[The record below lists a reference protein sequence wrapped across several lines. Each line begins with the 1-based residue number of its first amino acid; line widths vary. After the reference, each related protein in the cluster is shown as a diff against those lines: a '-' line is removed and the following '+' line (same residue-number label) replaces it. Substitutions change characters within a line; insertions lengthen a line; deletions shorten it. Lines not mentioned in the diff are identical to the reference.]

1 VAIRFHLDEHVDPAI
16 AVGLRR
22 RGIDVTTTADA
33 ELLSADDPQHV
44 VFALRERRVIFTN
57 DSDFL
62 TLNDEGTE
70 HAGIAYCARTAR
82 SIGEIIR
89 HLCLMHDCMTDHEMV
104 GRIEYL

>member
-1 VAIRFHLDEHVDPAI
+1 MRFHLDEHVDPAI

-33 ELLSADDPQHV
+33 NLLSAPDPEHV
-44 VFALRERRVIFTN
+44 EFALRELRVVFTN

-62 TLNDEGTE
+62 ALHQSGV
-70 HAGIAYCARTAR
+70 HHYGIAYCERSAR

-89 HLCLMHDCMTDHEMV
+89 HLCLMNDCLADDEMV
-104 GRIEYL
+104 GCVEYL